1 MKITLPLLLLL
12 CFLSLMVGS
21 VSLSLQEV
29 VDALLGG
36 GDDMA
41 RFVVIESRLPQ
52 MITAVLAGIALSVSG
67 LVMQTLFANPL
78 ADPALLGVNSGASL
92 GVALA
97 MLLLGGSW
105 AVGNTIVSGLGLT
118 ILFAFM
124 GACAVIALL
133 LVCSHYL
140 RGNLALLVVGVM
152 LSFVLSAV
160 ISLLSFYASADGVRD
175 FVVWG
180 MGDFSSVVLT
190 RLPFMAIMILLP
202 SLGIWACSSRS
213 LNALLLGSDYAANLG
228 IRVQRVRTLL
238 LLLIGLLTATVTA
251 LCGPI
256 SFIGLA
262 VPHMA
267 RLFVRSANHQRL
279 IPQTIILGA
288 IVAVLS
294 LILSRLPGERGV
306 LPLAAITP
314 FIGVPMVVY
323 ILMRRR

>member
-1 MKITLPLLLLL
+1 MKIALPLLLLL
-12 CFLSLMVGS
+12 CFLSLFVGS

-118 ILFAFM
+118 ILFAFV

-190 RLPFMAIMILLP
+190 RLPFMALMILLP
-202 SLGIWACSSRS
+202 SLGIWACSRS

-294 LILSRLPGERGV
+294 LILSHLPGERGV